1 MHNNDYSQAGDE
13 CPPQPTRMKPCNA
26 APSGLVS
33 VLTYSLVRTIPS
45 VTGHSGTIILHRVH
59 VCMLF
64 IGKLQYMCLLIQ
76 KYHISIHRSVGV
88 ISKIQPMKSDDGITN
103 INHNIM

>member
-1 MHNNDYSQAGDE
+1 MTILRRGTSA
-13 CPPQPTRMKPCNA
+13 PPQPTRMKPCNA

-59 VCMLF
+59 VCMYVIYRKATVYVF
-64 IGKLQYMCLLIQ
+64 ANTKVSYQYT
-76 KYHISIHRSVGV
+76 SICGSHFKNSAYE
-88 ISKIQPMKSDDGITN
+88 I
-103 INHNIM
+103 